1 MHWLKRLLVV
11 IVAIPAAIVLLF
23 LISANYGVQGS
34 AHYIS
39 RPPIALVSWG
49 PPGQEIVP
57 NGPNAAGDNGT
68 RTAGNVVDFPV
79 SSDTRVS
86 IRLLFVSP
94 ERATRS

>member
-11 IVAIPAAIVLLF
+11 IAAIPTAVVLLF

-34 AHYIS
+34 VHYIS

-49 PPGQEIVP
+49 PAGQDIVP
-57 NGPNAAGDNGT
+57 NGANAAGDNGA

-86 IRLLFVSP
+86 IRLLFMSP
-94 ERATRS
+94 ERTTRS